1 MTKIAIIVGSTRP
14 ARAGTAVA
22 RWVHEIALRH
32 GDADY
37 ELIDLKE
44 VDLPALDE
52 DLAPMLGRYSQPH
65 TRRWS
70 ERISPFDGYVFV
82 TPEYNHGMP
91 AALKNAIDFLY
102 AEWTN
107 KAAAFVS
114 YGSEGGVRAVE
125 QLRQV
130 MAQVRIADVGSS
142 TTLYLAEDFVNYTEF
157 RPRPFQ
163 EQSVRTM
170 LAELISWSEALRTLR
185 GRSGTGQ
192 ATLTSAR

>member
-37 ELIDLKE
+37 ELIDLKD
-44 VDLPALDE
+44 VGLPALDE
-52 DLAPMLGRYSQPH
+52 DLAPMLGRYSRPH
-65 TRRWS
+65 THRWS
-70 ERISPFDGYVFV
+70 EQISPFDGYVFV

-102 AEWTN
+102 AEWNN

-130 MAQVRIADVGSS
+130 MAQVRIADVGSAA
-142 TTLYLAEDFVNYTEF
+142 TLFLAEDFVNYTEF
-157 RPRPFQ
+157 RPRDFQ

-170 LAELISWSEALRTLR
+170 LDELTSWSEALRTLR
-185 GRSGTGQ
+185 GRSGSGQ
-192 ATLTSAR
+192 ATLASSQ